1 MINACNCRPASDW
14 IAYVRQKLG
23 STGLA
28 PECEQEIVA
37 ELAGHLEDRYAA
49 TGDAENAECDWAALA
64 RKIRSLKG
72 DYMHARLRNFWI
84 PGLITGVISTI
95 ALRLVQAA
103 GYRPIVGFTQHHHI
117 EIVIYIP
124 WLLMLPLAGAVGAY
138 WSRQAGGD
146 TRTRL
151 LVAIFPCLALAA
163 PVGVMM
169 LGTTGAAFFYP
180 GTVERLDFLA
190 LAFPVFLGVWIVA
203 PGLALALGALP
214 FLSSRQRTEP
224 LRSDAATA

>member
-1 MINACNCRPASDW
+1 MINTCNRRPVPDW
-14 IAYVRQKLG
+14 TTYVRQKLG
-23 STGLA
+23 STGLT

-37 ELAGHLEDRYAA
+37 ELAGHLEDRDAA
-49 TGDAENAECDWAALA
+49 TGDAETEGCDWAALG
-64 RKIRSLKG
+64 RKIRSVKG
-72 DYMHARLRNFWI
+72 DYMQTRLRNFWI
-84 PGLITGVISTI
+84 PGLITGVLSAV

-117 EIVIYIP
+117 EMVIYIP

-151 LVAIFPCLALAA
+151 LVAIFPCLALSA

-214 FLSSRQRTEP
+214 FLTSRRETEP
-224 LRSDAATA
+224 ARSDAATA